1 MDVHAAMSSLK
12 KCSGKKMRTVLRGA
26 PQRGSGRDIF
36 VPADTWEFC
45 QRLGGDVTEK
55 RFYYTTASI
64 CRKGR
69 HSCVFGGEKDTVAG
83 GYYES
88 GYSVSEKLDS
98 EGVTATV
105 KRELKSGCGKA
116 YCGCGG

>member
-1 MDVHAAMSSLK
+1 M
-12 KCSGKKMRTVLRGA
+12 
-26 PQRGSGRDIF
+26 
-36 VPADTWEFC
+36 
-45 QRLGGDVTEK
+45 
-55 RFYYTTASI
+55 
-64 CRKGR
+64 
-69 HSCVFGGEKDTVAG
+69 AG

>member
-1 MDVHAAMSSLK
+1 MHAAMSSLK
-12 KCSGKKMRTVLRGA
+12 NCAGKKMRTVLQWRTTKKDQA
-26 PQRGSGRDIF
+26 ETFF
-36 VPADTWEFC
+36 VSADTWEFC
-45 QRLGGDVTEK
+45 QRLGGDVAEK
-55 RFYYTTASI
+55 EILLYDRF
-64 CRKGR
+64 CLPKRR
-69 HSCVFGGEKDTVAG
+69 HSCVFRGEKDTVAG